1 MKPLKILI
9 TNHTLDKHAG
19 TELYVRDIATA
30 LLRRGHAPVVY
41 SPRLGA
47 VAQEIRAA
55 TVPVVDDLDALA
67 QPPDI
72 IHGQHNLETMTAL
85 LRFPRT
91 PAIFFCH
98 GWQAWQEAPPRF
110 PRILRYVAVDET
122 CRDRLLY
129 EHAIPPDRVQLLLN
143 FVDLERFTPRGPL
156 PQRPQRA
163 LVFSNN
169 ATEESYLG
177 VVRAACAR
185 AGIALDVIGW
195 RSGNS
200 ATQPE
205 QLLGQYDLVF
215 AKARCALEAMACGAA
230 VVLCDEAGMGA
241 LVTTSEFDRLRRQNF
256 GIRTL
261 QARPEA
267 AALAREIARFDPH
280 DAAEVSRRVRAAA
293 GREEIVDEIIALYEE
308 VLTEFAAH
316 NNEPAAQDNERP
328 AQADCA
334 ASAEAQAAA
343 AYLRWLS
350 IQLKREAEAVHN
362 YTSVRLARFILRA
375 PLVRTLVAWKH
386 SRQ

>member
-1 MKPLKILI
+1 MKPLKVLI
-9 TNHTLDKHAG
+9 TNHTLDKRAG
-19 TELYVRDIATA
+19 TELYVRDVATA

-67 QPPDI
+67 HPPDI

-91 PAIFFCH
+91 PAVFFCH
-98 GWQAWQEAPPRF
+98 GWRPWQEAPPRF
-110 PRILRYVAVDET
+110 PRILRYIAVDET

-129 EHAIPPDRVQLLLN
+129 EHAIPANRVHLLLN

-156 PQRPQRA
+156 PARPQRA
-163 LVFSNN
+163 LVFSNS
-169 ATEESYLG
+169 ATEASYLSI
-177 VVRAACAR
+177 VRAACAR
-185 AGIALDVIGW
+185 AGITLDVIGW

-200 ATQPE
+200 AAQPE

-230 VVLCDEAGMGA
+230 VVLCDEAGMGV
-241 LVTTSEFDRLRRQNF
+241 LVTTTEFDRLRRQNF

-261 QARPEA
+261 QARPDA
-267 AALAREIARFDPH
+267 AALAREIARYDPH
-280 DAAEVSRRVRAAA
+280 DAAEVSRRVRATA
-293 GREEIVDEIIALYEE
+293 GREETVNQIITLYEE
-308 VLTEFAAH
+308 VLAEFAAH
-316 NNEPAAQDNERP
+316 NNEQAAQADHA

-334 ASAEAQAAA
+334 AAGEAQAAA

-350 IQLKREAEAVHN
+350 IQVWREAEAAHN
-362 YTSVRLARFILRA
+362 YKSIRLARFIARA
-375 PLVRTLVAWKH
+375 PLVRTLVAWKN
-386 SRQ
+386 SKP